1 MAKRAFI
8 IHGWE
13 GSPEDGWIPWLKKE
27 LGGKGFEVFAPAM
40 PNPNFPQMSEWVGH
54 LAKTVGDPDKDC
66 YFVGHSLGCITIL
79 RYLESLGED
88 QKVGGAVLVAGFT
101 SHLGFEE
108 LENFFPNM
116 VNFDK
121 IKSHCDRFVAI
132 HSDNDPW
139 VSVHYG
145 EDLFKEKLG
154 AEVVVKHNMKHF
166 GSSDGI
172 TELPDALDAVLKI
185 SG

>member
-13 GSPEDGWIPWLKKE
+13 QSPDHGWIPWLKKE
-27 LGGKGFEVFAPAM
+27 LEGKGFEVFAPAM
-40 PNPNFPQMSEWVGH
+40 PDTNFPKMSEWVGH
-54 LAKTVGDPDKDC
+54 LAKIVRDPDKDC

-79 RYLESLGED
+79 RYLESLGET

-108 LENFFPNM
+108 LANFFPNM
-116 VNFDK
+116 VDFEK
-121 IKSHCDRFVAI
+121 IKPHCERFVAI

-145 EDLFKEKLG
+145 KELFKEKLG
-154 AEVVVKHNMKHF
+154 AEVIVRHNMGHF
-166 GSSDGI
+166 SGSDGI
-172 TELPDALDAVLKI
+172 TELPDVLESVLKV
-185 SG
+185 SE